1 VGEADADAP
10 GEGDMA
16 GQVTLPAAALRPS
29 EAPEALTVDQVAALL
44 QVDRKTVY
52 SVIRRGEIPVVRL
65 GRVIRVSRQALQT
78 YLNPTNGDDR

>member
-1 VGEADADAP
+1 MGEADADAP

-29 EAPEALTVDQVAALL
+29 EAPEALTVDQVALLL

-52 SVIRRGEIPVVRL
+52 SVIRRGELAHVRL
-65 GRVIRVSRQALQT
+65 GRVIRIPRQALHT
-78 YLNPTNGDDR
+78 YLNPAHGDDQ